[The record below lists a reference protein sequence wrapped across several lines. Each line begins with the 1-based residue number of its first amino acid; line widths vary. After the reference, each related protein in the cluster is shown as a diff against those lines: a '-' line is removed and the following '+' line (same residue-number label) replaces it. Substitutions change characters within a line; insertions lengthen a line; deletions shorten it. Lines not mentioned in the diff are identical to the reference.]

1 MFCRWA
7 QWTCFC
13 FSSEFS
19 HCDDYEG
26 SFHQDYSTRNIGPSL
41 VDFRD
46 MTTGDSV
53 SDDITMYPFHA
64 ELVPPYTE
72 SMAPKVRADD
82 VVTII
87 TNKELSYRKSFQ
99 LNRASWSS
107 ELRV

>member
-1 MFCRWA
+1 
-7 QWTCFC
+7 
-13 FSSEFS
+13 
-19 HCDDYEG
+19 
-26 SFHQDYSTRNIGPSL
+26 
-41 VDFRD
+41 

-87 TNKELSYRKSFQ
+87 TNKEFKLSEKLSIEPG
-99 LNRASWSS
+99 
-107 ELRV
+107 ELIK